1 MKLQEIERRLS
12 ILNNKKAPTIDKRML
27 RGGMQERLKRQD
39 IRRYKNDI
47 ENQKA
52 TLRNKLDL
60 LSTQKDS
67 DFAVM
72 SFSSDKPE
80 EKPFKEPK
88 LKRIRNN
95 RSFFNDW

>member
-1 MKLQEIERRLS
+1 MKLQEIERRLR
-12 ILNNKKAPTIDKRML
+12 ILNDKKAPVITRQIL
-27 RGGMQERLKRQD
+27 QGGMQERLKRQD

-52 TLRNKLDL
+52 TLRSKLDL

-72 SFSSDKPE
+72 SFNRSNNSE
-80 EKPFKEPK
+80 EKQFKEPK

-95 RSFFNDW
+95 RSFFR

>member
-1 MKLQEIERRLS
+1 MKLQEIERRLR
-12 ILNNKKAPTIDKRML
+12 ILNNKKAPVVTKQML
-27 RGGMQERLKRQD
+27 RGGMQERLRRQD

-47 ENQKA
+47 DNQR
-52 TLRNKLDL
+52 TVLRSKLDL

-72 SFSSDKPE
+72 SLSSIK
-80 EKPFKEPK
+80 EKDEFKEPK

-95 RSFFNDW
+95 RSFFR